1 MSESMRA
8 YCIKW
13 SVAFTTNCQLSGL
26 SICPVQQCSPVPE
39 SPYGSPHLLFC
50 SGHCSRA
57 QMMRIFVCT
66 CKIICECQ
74 DTRFRLSDWG
84 MSGECICGWSL
95 LQCSN
100 PTYSHDESL
109 ISSLM
114 IWWLAACCSSPLVRV
129 IVLPC
134 LVVSI
139 IPVYSS
145 SPARMLP
152 LPSQSPAPPGLI
164 LMVLSKIHLAAQLR
178 CQRRSL
184 HSTLFYTLQHTATV
198 TASVEMFFGSFRPK
212 GSLLMLILFMQV
224 VEQWLGWIWWN

>member
-1 MSESMRA
+1 MA
-8 YCIKW
+8 
-13 SVAFTTNCQLSGL
+13 
-26 SICPVQQCSPVPE
+26 
-39 SPYGSPHLLFC
+39 
-50 SGHCSRA
+50 GHCSS
-57 QMMRIFVCT
+57 VVP
-66 CKIICECQ
+66 
-74 DTRFRLSDWG
+74 L
-84 MSGECICGWSL
+84 
-95 LQCSN
+95 
-100 PTYSHDESL
+100 PTL

-184 HSTLFYTLQHTATV
+184 HSTLYNSTTLQLQLLLLWKCSSEALDMKFLYFAYT
-198 TASVEMFFGSFRPK
+198 FFCRLSMTLQTQKLLHYLTDP
-212 GSLLMLILFMQV
+212 SLIILFY
-224 VEQWLGWIWWN
+224 NA

>member
-1 MSESMRA
+1 M
-8 YCIKW
+8 
-13 SVAFTTNCQLSGL
+13 
-26 SICPVQQCSPVPE
+26 
-39 SPYGSPHLLFC
+39 
-50 SGHCSRA
+50 
-57 QMMRIFVCT
+57 
-66 CKIICECQ
+66 CKGRVEGGAAG
-74 DTRFRLSDWG
+74 G

-114 IWWLAACCSSPLVRV
+114 IWWLAACCSAPLVRV

-224 VEQWLGWIWWN
+224 VEQ

>member
-1 MSESMRA
+1 MNAKTLDLDCLIEECLENA
-8 YCIKW
+8 
-13 SVAFTTNCQLSGL
+13 SVA
-26 SICPVQQCSPVPE
+26 
-39 SPYGSPHLLFC
+39 
-50 SGHCSRA
+50 GHCSS
-57 QMMRIFVCT
+57 VVP
-66 CKIICECQ
+66 
-74 DTRFRLSDWG
+74 L
-84 MSGECICGWSL
+84 
-95 LQCSN
+95 
-100 PTYSHDESL
+100 PTL

-224 VEQWLGWIWWN
+224 VEQ